1 MGALA
6 RLLERQRGGAGAGTE
21 AGRTAS
27 AGREA
32 NAPRKPSGRGRRQA
46 GSSTTRRGRQLDLL
60 HASGL
65 STAELRATWLAAS
78 WLLTYPNAEV
88 MQRLPQL
95 EQLVAPLPET
105 VRTPL
110 AEALARVSA
119 MPDGEAEQHYVDTF
133 DTRRRGCLYL
143 TYFGQGDTR
152 RRGMAL
158 VRIKQDFR
166 AAGIE
171 VGEAELP
178 DHLPLVL
185 EFAAAH
191 DAERGAKILRQN
203 RPGVE
208 LLRLHL
214 AEIDSPWHG
223 AVAAVCATLPPLD
236 VDDRAAVLRLAEE
249 GPPDEQVGLDGYGE
263 PHPDSV
269 EGAAAMMAARTASA
283 CSAAPS
289 GAGAASGPVPISLTR
304 GRPS

>member
-6 RLLERQRGGAGAGTE
+6 RLLDRQRGAE
-21 AGRTAS
+21 SERRRPRRSPRTD
-27 AGREA
+27 
-32 NAPRKPSGRGRRQA
+32 Q
-46 GSSTTRRGRQLDLL
+46 L

-65 STAELRATWLAAS
+65 RTEDLRAAWLAAS
-78 WLLTYPNAEV
+78 WLLSYPSDVV
-88 MQRLPQL
+88 MQRLEL
-95 EQLVAPLPET
+95 VEQLVASLPAQVAGPLGD
-105 VRTPL
+105 
-110 AEALARVSA
+110 ALARVRA
-119 MPDGEAEQHYVDTF
+119 MPAGEAEQHYVDTF

-166 AAGIE
+166 AAGVE
-171 VGEAELP
+171 VGVTELP

-191 DAERGAKILRQN
+191 DAKRGAKILRQN

-214 AEIDSPWHG
+214 QEIDSPWHG

-236 VDDRAAVLRLAEE
+236 ADDREAVLRLAEE

-263 PHPDSV
+263 PHPDSL
-269 EGAAAMMAARTASA
+269 EGAAAIMAARTADTCSSHSPVDRRHSA
-283 CSAAPS
+283 
-289 GAGAASGPVPISLTR
+289 GPVPISLTR